1 MPVSSAEALDA
12 GSPSGRRA
20 VDRTSCRTLGCSPL
34 PSTRPPRSSSVSD
47 DDARGHRAAR
57 LQATFVPGDP
67 VPAAGH
73 LALWGVDDLDEI
85 ADVATD
91 LGLPPGE
98 AGTLAAVIA
107 RGDELEPADVP
118 ARLVPVLPAAR
129 ILAAMPPG
137 PDWQPWRRPSD
148 AVLAW
153 SVAAKLAL
161 EYVTAGR
168 VIPMLRVGER
178 ARTALA
184 AWHTVPT
191 GDGRLPQLAGTLP
204 PAAHAL
210 RIGDDTTVWAPL
222 DLLEE
227 FCDAIGDVCARE
239 GRRPTGGTGRA
250 RQQRPWTEV
259 WAEALSGAD
268 PVVTEL
274 REPSSEVVEA
284 LRNWAAPVLGRDLR
298 SAVRLRLWLEPP
310 DVDDAAGVAPDVT
323 WQLHTGLQATEDPD
337 AVVDAAS
344 VWAHPGGALE
354 LAGRQVGDPHEKL
367 ATGIAQAARLFRPL
381 EALLRQARPTGI
393 GLDAQQ
399 VTELLDAA
407 DELIDA
413 GIALHLPEELQA
425 LDQRKLRPRLRVGGD
440 VSDPG
445 DIDKQASG
453 LFDADTLSDYRFE
466 LALGDQ
472 TISTEELAR
481 LRALGQPLVR
491 WQGEWVRI
499 DTADVDQ
506 LVELQERTGQLELVE
521 ALVAA
526 LSGRR
531 EISGLGAVETVAD
544 GEVAALIEQLRES
557 EGPVEPDL
565 DRFEGDLRPYQ
576 ERGVA
581 WLQTHGELGL
591 GAVLADEMGLG
602 KTVMAAAV
610 LGSRAQD
617 RAHLVVCPTSVVGNW
632 ERELNRF
639 VPDVPVVRYHGPDR
653 PRRLDAFPPGGI
665 AVTNYAL
672 LRRDVD
678 LLTAVPW
685 DTVVFDEAQQIKNV
699 ASKGA
704 KAARELPARVRIALT
719 GTPIENRLSELWAIL
734 DLTNPGLMGPLS
746 RFTEQYAV
754 PIERWGDQ
762 ETAARLRRLIAPFV
776 MRRVKS
782 DPEVSVDLPPKQ
794 EVRVTC
800 SLTPEQAR
808 LYQRAVDEAFSGGRL
823 SGDGFGRKGRILA
836 LLTALKQIC
845 NHPAHY
851 LDQQAPLAGRSGKL
865 TRTVEILQEVLAS
878 GDHALVF
885 TQYRKMGDLLGLHL
899 SEQLDLPEIPFLHGS
914 VPAHRRD
921 QMVSRFQEDEDAPPI
936 LLVSL
941 RAGGT
946 GLNLTRATEV
956 LHFDR
961 WWNPAVE
968 DQATDRV
975 HRIGQ
980 TRPVTVHT
988 LVTGGTVEERIAELL
1003 ERKREL
1009 AQAVVGEGEAWITE
1023 LGDEELRDLVAL
1035 STEDVEDDLEGAA

>member
-1 MPVSSAEALDA
+1 MSDVDVRA
-12 GSPSGRRA
+12 G
-20 VDRTSCRTLGCSPL
+20 L
-34 PSTRPPRSSSVSD
+34 P
-47 DDARGHRAAR
+47 GR
-57 LQATFVPGDP
+57 LQATFVPGET

-73 LALWGVDDLDEI
+73 MALWGVEDIAAAAAELD
-85 ADVATD
+85 
-91 LGLPPGE
+91 LPPGDE
-98 AGTLAAVIA
+98 GVLETVVPD
-107 RGDELEPADVP
+107 GDELVERDVP
-118 ARLVPVLPAAR
+118 ARFVPVLPAAR

-137 PDWQPWRRPSD
+137 SDWQPWRRPSD
-148 AVLAW
+148 SILAW

-168 VIPMLRVGER
+168 ILPLLRVGDR
-178 ARTALA
+178 ARTAIA
-184 AWHTVPT
+184 AWRTIPT
-191 GDGRLPQLAGTLP
+191 GDGRLPQLAGSLP
-204 PAAHAL
+204 AAAHAL
-210 RIGDDTTVWAPL
+210 RVGEGTAVLAPL
-222 DLLEE
+222 DALEE

-259 WAEALSGAD
+259 WAEALTGAD
-268 PVVTEL
+268 PLVTEL

-284 LRNWAAPVLGRDLR
+284 LRNWAAPVLGRDIR
-298 SAVRLRLWLEPP
+298 SAVRLRMWLEPP
-310 DVDDAAGVAPDVT
+310 DVDDAAGPAPDVV
-323 WQLHTGLQATEDPD
+323 WRLHVGLQATEDPD
-337 AVVDAAS
+337 AVVSADA
-344 VWAHPGGALE
+344 VWSHAGGPID
-354 LAGRQVGDPHEKL
+354 LAGRQVSEPHEKL
-367 ATGIAQAARLFRPL
+367 ATGLAQAARLFRPL
-381 EALLRQARPTGI
+381 QTLLRESRPTG
-393 GLDAQQ
+393 LDLDGQQ
-399 VTELLDAA
+399 VTDLLDVADELLDA
-407 DELIDA
+407 
-413 GIALHLPEELQA
+413 GIGLHLPQELQA
-425 LDQRKLRPRLRVGGD
+425 LDDRRLRPRLRVGGE
-440 VSDPG
+440 VGDPG
-445 DIDKQASG
+445 DITKQASG
-453 LFDADTLSDYRFE
+453 LFDAETLSDYRFE
-466 LALGDQ
+466 LALGEE
-472 TISTEELAR
+472 TVSTEELAG
-481 LRALGQPLVR
+481 LRSLGQPLVH
-491 WQGEWVRI
+491 WHGQWVRI
-499 DTADVDQ
+499 DTADVEE
-506 LVELQERTGQLELVE
+506 LAELQHQTGQLELVE
-521 ALVAA
+521 ALVGA

-531 EISGLGAVETVAD
+531 QINGLGAVETVAD

-557 EGPVEPDL
+557 DGPVEPDL
-565 DRFEGDLRPYQ
+565 ERFEGDLRAYQ

-581 WLQTHGELGL
+581 WLQTHAELGL

-602 KTVMAAAV
+602 KTVMAAA
-610 LGSRAQD
+610 LLASRESG
-617 RAHLVVCPTSVVGNW
+617 RPHLVVCPTSVVGNW

-653 PRRLDAFPPGGI
+653 PRRIDAFPAGGI

-678 LLTAVPW
+678 FLTAVPW
-685 DTVVFDEAQQIKNV
+685 DAVVFDEAQQIKNV

-704 KAARELPARVRIALT
+704 KAARDLPARVRVALT

-734 DLTNPGLMGPLS
+734 DLTNPGLLGPL
-746 RFTEQYAV
+746 RAFTEQYAV
-754 PIERWGDQ
+754 PIERWGDE

-794 EVRVTC
+794 EVTVAC
-800 SLTPEQAR
+800 SLSREQAR
-808 LYQRAVDEAFSGGRL
+808 LYQRAVDEAFSGGQL

-851 LDQQAPLAGRSGKL
+851 LAQQGPLTGRSGKL
-865 TRTVEILQEVLAS
+865 ARTTEILQEVLAS

-885 TQYRKMGDLLGLHL
+885 TQYRKMGDLLAQHL
-899 SEQLDLPEIPFLHGS
+899 ADELDLHEVPFLHGS

-921 QMVSRFQEDEDAPPI
+921 AMVERFQEEEDAPPI

-956 LHFDR
+956 IHFDR

-980 TRPVTVHT
+980 TRAVTVHT

-1003 ERKREL
+1003 EQKRSL
-1009 AQAVVGEGEAWITE
+1009 ADAVVGEGEAWITE
-1023 LGDEELRDLVAL
+1023 LGEDELRDLVAL
-1035 STEDVEDDLEGAA
+1035 STDDVEDELEGVA